1 MNQDKKPF
9 SASDEPEKPDG
20 MNNRPDSRDLLRK
33 RKPASRASGRPGGKP
48 GWSLGH
54 RRIAF
59 LFLLI
64 LLGVF
69 LWKQMNS
76 QNASYAV
83 VSYSQFDRML
93 NSQELGKI
101 TISDGSLKAKLK
113 QKKIVNPGETRAS
126 DGIVTQIGQYDQAYL
141 KELVSK
147 GVEVSIE
154 PERTWVNILVG
165 TLPWILVLGLWL
177 FFIRQMQGGP
187 KGVFTFGKSKAK
199 LIAEN
204 SQKIT
209 FADVAGVEEAKEELG
224 EIIDFLK
231 DPRKFQR
238 LGGKIPKGALLVGP
252 PGTGKTL
259 LARAVAG
266 EAGVPFFSMSGSDFV
281 EMFVGVGASR
291 VRDLFEQGKANA
303 PCIIFIDE
311 IDAVGRQRGAGIGG
325 GHDEREQTL
334 NQLLVEMDG
343 FESNDGV
350 ILLAATN
357 RPDVLDPALLRPG
370 RFDRQIVVDWPD
382 VKARAEILKVHG
394 RNVQLDTR
402 VDLESIARGTPG
414 MTGADL
420 ANVVNE
426 AALLAA
432 RLNRKRVTMSD
443 FEEAKD
449 KVMMGAAR
457 KTLVITEE
465 EKRLTAYH
473 EAGHV
478 LVSKFI
484 PGADPVHKV
493 SIVARGRAL
502 GLTHFLPQDER
513 HNWSLNFCMGK
524 LAVLLG
530 GRAAEMITFGDVTNG
545 SANDIERATGMAR
558 KMVCEW
564 GMSKRL
570 GPLTFGKKESE
581 IFLGRE
587 IATHKD
593 YSEQTAIAI
602 DQEVRKYVETA
613 QQQAESII
621 LEHTDRLEALTAE
634 ILKKEVLSG
643 DEIDTILNGNF
654 SGRRMP
660 SGKPSQ
666 ESGSKNAPKQGAEPS
681 RKGPRQP
688 QQRAERIQRNVP
700 KPAAVT
706 TEPVEKTESAP
717 IVEAES
723 PEKTEQNDLA
733 LAGETA
739 PARSSRRRRGSRSRG
754 RKPGQGEKNADQR
767 DSGSSDETSASKA
780 ESGDSKSEGPEK
792 EAGPVPASEDRIDKA
807 ASSSEEGNND
817 KKPKGG
823 ASSDKKKGSV
833 FRSRRTRMISLKT
846 GGRRRVIQKAPA
858 QKIRE
863 IN

>member
-1 MNQDKKPF
+1 MYRKEKPYYLQD
-9 SASDEPEKPDG
+9 DPEKPNDPKS
-20 MNNRPDSRDLLRK
+20 RPDRRDLLRK
-33 RKPASRASGRPGGKP
+33 KRPTPGSPPSGKSGGKS
-48 GWSLGH
+48 GWSFGH
-54 RRIAF
+54 RIAF
-59 LFLLI
+59 LFLLV

-76 QNASYAV
+76 QTANYAK
-83 VSYSQFDRML
+83 VSYTQFDSLVATKKIIKIKIREGGNLEAKLSEPMK
-93 NSQELGKI
+93 LGKPG
-101 TISDGSLKAKLK
+101 D
-113 QKKIVNPGETRAS
+113 VNNY
-126 DGIVTQIGQYDQAYL
+126 DGIVTQVGTFDQAFL
-141 KELVSK
+141 KGLV
-147 GVEVSIE
+147 GQGIEVSIE
-154 PERTWVNILVG
+154 PEKTWVNILVSI
-165 TLPWILVLGLWL
+165 LPFVLLFGAWL
-177 FFIRQMQGGP
+177 FILRQMQGGP

-204 SQKIT
+204 STKAT
-209 FADVAGVEEAKEELG
+209 FADVAGVEEAKEELQ

-291 VRDLFEQGKANA
+291 VRDLFEQGKSNA
-303 PCIIFIDE
+303 PCILFIDE

-343 FESNDGV
+343 FETNEGV

-382 VKARAEILKVHG
+382 VKAREAILKVHAK
-394 RNVQLDTR
+394 RVQTDSR
-402 VDLESIARGTPG
+402 VDLEKIAKGTPG

-432 RLNRKRVTMSD
+432 RLNRKKVTISD

-457 KTLVITEE
+457 KTLVITED

-484 PGADPVHKV
+484 IGADPVHKV
-493 SIVARGRAL
+493 SIIARGRAL

-513 HNWSLNFCMGK
+513 HNWSVKFCMTQ
-524 LAVLLG
+524 LTVLLG
-530 GRAAEMITFGDVTNG
+530 GRAAEMIKFGDITNG
-545 SANDIERATGMAR
+545 AANDIERATNMAR

-570 GPLTFGKKESE
+570 GPLTFGKKDSE

-602 DQEVRKYVETA
+602 DQEIRKYMETA
-613 QQQAESII
+613 QQQAEAIVF
-621 LEHTDRLEALTAE
+621 EHTDKLEALTAE
-634 ILKKEVLSG
+634 LLKKEVLAG
-643 DEIDTILNGNF
+643 DEIDIILNGDK
-654 SGRRMP
+654 SLK
-660 SGKPSQ
+660 GKPEIELIAPEALPKEAPVQKNPNRKRRYNPRSRSKRQVVTAEKPHEQDVMAASTETNNESQ
-666 ESGSKNAPKQGAEPS
+666 KDIPVHAITTDVQEALEV
-681 RKGPRQP
+681 
-688 QQRAERIQRNVP
+688 QRAVPVQQHSETVPENVEIQS
-700 KPAAVT
+700 
-706 TEPVEKTESAP
+706 VESLPGKLKRSAP
-717 IVEAES
+717 RN
-723 PEKTEQNDLA
+723 T
-733 LAGETA
+733 
-739 PARSSRRRRGSRSRG
+739 RG
-754 RKPGQGEKNADQR
+754 
-767 DSGSSDETSASKA
+767 
-780 ESGDSKSEGPEK
+780 GP
-792 EAGPVPASEDRIDKA
+792 
-807 ASSSEEGNND
+807 
-817 KKPKGG
+817 
-823 ASSDKKKGSV
+823 KKGSDASLSN
-833 FRSRRTRMISLKT
+833 RDQDSISKTRRTRMIRLKT
-846 GGRRRVIQKAPA
+846 GGRRKVIRKAPA